1 MIANNGGRMKGLD
14 LRAYLIPVACILLSA
29 CATKATV
36 ISSGDRY
43 IAPTAVEAYKLGSGD
58 RVRVTVF
65 REPTLSGEFQI
76 SAQGKLPL
84 SVAGE
89 IDVGGLT
96 TEQVARAA
104 EAKLAGGFLRD
115 PRVSVEVLAYRPYFI
130 LGEVGQSGQYPYI
143 PGLTVTSAV
152 ATARG
157 YTPRSQQQVIYIR
170 REGEAVEIAY
180 RMTPQLRIYPGD
192 TIRVAERWF

>member
-1 MIANNGGRMKGLD
+1 MKGLD
-14 LRAYLIPVACILLSA
+14 LRAYLIPVACIFLSA

-36 ISSGDRY
+36 VSSGDRY
-43 IAPTAVEAYKLGSGD
+43 IAPITTEAYKLGSGD
-58 RVRVTVF
+58 RIRLTVF

-104 EAKLAGGFLRD
+104 EAKLGGGFIRD

-130 LGEVGQSGQYPYI
+130 LGEVGQAGQYPYI

-157 YTPRSQQQVIYIR
+157 YTPRSQRTVVFIR
-170 REGEAVEIAY
+170 RESEAAEIAY
-180 RMTPQLRIYPGD
+180 RATPDLRIYPGD

>member
-1 MIANNGGRMKGLD
+1 MKGLD

-43 IAPTAVEAYKLGSGD
+43 IAPAAAEAYRLGSGD
-58 RVRVTVF
+58 RIRLTVF

-76 SAQGKLPL
+76 GAQGKLPL
-84 SVAGE
+84 AVAGE
-89 IDVGGLT
+89 IDVAGLT
-96 TEQVARAA
+96 TEQVARAT
-104 EAKLAGGFLRD
+104 EAKLGDGFLRD
-115 PRVSVEVLAYRPYFI
+115 PRVSVEVLSYRPYFI
-130 LGEVGQSGQYPYI
+130 LGEVAQAGQYPYI

-157 YTPRSQQQVIYIR
+157 YTPRSQRTVVFIR
-170 REGEAVEIAY
+170 RENEAAEIAY
-180 RMTPQLRIYPGD
+180 RATPDLRIYPGD